1 MKKQQKSIQSKIFGT
16 VLLFIL
22 LIIGLSIISK
32 AKSNKFE
39 RRIEN
44 RKEIVEQLKISR

>member
-1 MKKQQKSIQSKIFGT
+1 MFGA

-39 RRIEN
+39 RRIDN
-44 RKEIVEQLKISR
+44 RNEIVEQLKIGR